1 MVCILTELILD
12 SGEPI
17 RETHVL
23 TIYKD
28 RGIRELCRTGK
39 SLFSWGS
46 LSILS
51 VRLEKFGLEGV
62 VLQG

>member
-1 MVCILTELILD
+1 MICILTKLVLD

-17 RETHVL
+17 REAHIL

-28 RGIRELCRTGK
+28 RGIRELCRTGR

-51 VRLEKFGLEGV
+51 VCLEELGLEGII
-62 VLQG
+62 L